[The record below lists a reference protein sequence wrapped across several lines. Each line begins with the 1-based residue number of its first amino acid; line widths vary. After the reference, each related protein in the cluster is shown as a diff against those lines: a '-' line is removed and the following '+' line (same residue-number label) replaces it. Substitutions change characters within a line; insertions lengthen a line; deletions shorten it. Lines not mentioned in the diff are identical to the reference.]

1 MGCRRRRR
9 CRRRPR
15 RRPRH
20 RRPRRRP
27 RHRRPR
33 RRPRRRRRPPRRHRH
48 RRHRRHRRRRPPP
61 SPPHL
66 RPPEQPVGIVLEAVS
81 IISYHSISFG
91 IIRYYLFFAGS
102 ILPAF
107 LLPAFLLPA
116 FLLLAL
122 VLKSK
127 SSCEFL
133 RIMQYNI
140 IQYQSYQSVSS
151 SIMQYQSVS

>member
-1 MGCRRRRR
+1 MGCRRRRLCR
-9 CRRRPR
+9 RRRRPR
-15 RRPRH
+15 RPRPH

-66 RPPEQPVGIVLEAVS
+66 LPPEQPVGIVLEAVS

-102 ILPAF
+102 ILCRSPAF
-107 LLPAFLLPA
+107 LPAFLR
-116 FLLLAL
+116 LAL
-122 VLKSK
+122 GFKSK

-140 IQYQSYQSVSS
+140 IQYHSYQSVSS
-151 SIMQYQSVS
+151 NIIQYQSVS

>member
-102 ILPAF
+102 ILPAS
-107 LLPAFLLPA
+107 LLPVSLL
-116 FLLLAL
+116 LVLAL

-140 IQYQSYQSVSS
+140 IQYHSYQSVSS
-151 SIMQYQSVS
+151 NIMQYQSVS